1 MAAISE
7 ALLFTRSSPKLSR
20 AEDWDKW
27 EVDKHMYDLVRG
39 PGVTDSTMYRRVVD
53 PRLPQA
59 LAANGRRAVLYRAP
73 NLAQLRL
80 WLESDTLKEAVAD
93 GRTWIDAYDPLE
105 DQWFTGNVF
114 TQIDVAGVPDVDS
127 VILAERF
134 EVPLALAA
142 QFESW
147 LHEYHG
153 RFARMEGVAAVQS
166 FRVVRD
172 ISNELY
178 LSPANYALIAG
189 VSVGDDAVTRLT
201 TEAAKRL
208 FRDSQNWELQLGY
221 QTRELYAPGG
231 HMFAPLAG

>member
-80 WLESDTLKEAVAD
+80 WLESDILKEAVA
-93 GRTWIDAYDPLE
+93 G
-105 DQWFTGNVF
+105 G
-114 TQIDVAGVPDVDS
+114 S
-127 VILAERF
+127 VVHR
-134 EVPLALAA
+134 
-142 QFESW
+142 
-147 LHEYHG
+147 
-153 RFARMEGVAAVQS
+153 
-166 FRVVRD
+166 
-172 ISNELY
+172 
-178 LSPANYALIAG
+178 
-189 VSVGDDAVTRLT
+189 
-201 TEAAKRL
+201 KRL
-208 FRDSQNWELQLGY
+208 YPDRCSRG
-221 QTRELYAPGG
+221 
-231 HMFAPLAG
+231 AGPRQCHPR